1 MKLHKITDP
10 EFERYGKRL
19 EGYDLTEL
27 LAVLSEKK
35 IPEAGIVYEA
45 SDKALESCRVF
56 NEIRDRGFGGM
67 PVQIGY
73 VSADNRILDCLEYH
87 KSSEFNIA
95 FDDMI
100 LVLGLESEITNGK
113 YDTSRCAAF
122 LVPAGE
128 GVELF
133 STTLH
138 YAPFAAAEGG
148 YRVACVL
155 PRGTNMAA
163 PETVG
168 KTPDDKWLYGSNKW
182 IATLPDTRDAE
193 NGVFVGLRGEN
204 ISLDQI
210 ERNGK

>member
-10 EFERYGKRL
+10 EFARYGRRL

-27 LAVLSEKK
+27 LAALSEKK
-35 IPEAGIVYEA
+35 IPETGIVYEA
-45 SDKALESCRVF
+45 SDKALESSSVF
-56 NEIRDRGFGGM
+56 AEISDRGFGGM

-73 VSADNRILDCLEYH
+73 VSADNCILDCLEYH

-100 LVLGLESEITNGK
+100 LILGLESDITDGK
-113 YDTSRCAAF
+113 YDISRCEAF

-133 STTLH
+133 ATTLH
-138 YAPFAAAEGG
+138 YAPFTATDGG

-155 PRGTNMAA
+155 PRGTNIAA
-163 PETVG
+163 PETVR
-168 KTPDDKWLYGSNKW
+168 KTADDKWLYGRNKW
-182 IATLPDTRDAE
+182 IAAIPGTKDAE
-193 NGVFVGLRGEN
+193 NGVFAGLSGEN
-204 ISLDQI
+204 ITLDQI
-210 ERNGK
+210 ERK

>member
-1 MKLHKITDP
+1 MKLYKITDQ

-27 LAVLSEKK
+27 LSVLSEKK
-35 IPEAGIVYEA
+35 IPETGIVYEA

-87 KSSEFNIA
+87 KSSEFNIT

-100 LVLGLESEITNGK
+100 LVLGHETEIIDGK
-113 YDTSRCAAF
+113 YDTSRCKAF
-122 LVPAGE
+122 FVPAGE

-138 YAPFAAAEGG
+138 YAPFATTEGG

-155 PRGTNMAA
+155 PRGTNMEV
-163 PETVG
+163 PETVR
-168 KTPDDKWLYGSNKW
+168 KTFTDNWLYGSNKW
-182 IATLPDTRDAE
+182 IAALPGTKDAE
-193 NGVFVGLRGEN
+193 NGVFVGLSGEN
-204 ISLDQI
+204 ITLDQI
-210 ERNGK
+210 ERK